1 LRRLIRFLVVLIA
14 VMAIAGATFAWAVTA
29 NASKGSGGKG
39 GPSTTK
45 VALKTQGTLATSPF
59 GPGANIG
66 VSYSCFPGSN
76 GKGGYP
82 GGNFG
87 SVTVGDLQ
95 GTIGF
100 GSFTPTCDDT
110 KHTDIVFVPG
120 AFVAGD
126 AAANAF
132 VCGFDCAF
140 AGREIKLS

>member
-1 LRRLIRFLVVLIA
+1 LVVLIA
-14 VMAIAGATFAWAVTA
+14 VIAIAGATFAWAVTA
-29 NASKGSGGKG
+29 TASKGGGGKG
-39 GPSTTK
+39 FPSITT
-45 VALKTQGTLATSPF
+45 VSIKTKGTLATSPF
-59 GPGANIG
+59 GTGANIS

-87 SVTVGDLQ
+87 SVSVGDLQ
-95 GTIGF
+95 GNQGF
-100 GSFTPTCDDT
+100 ASFTPTCDDS
-110 KHTDIVFVPG
+110 KHTDVVFVPG

-140 AGREIKLS
+140 TSREIKLS